1 MNSNIDKNEEY
12 FKNNL
17 NYNTFELL
25 FKINDSNIM
34 INYED
39 VKKILNC
46 KKDILI
52 NLLINKKNNFN
63 ENIDYEISSIKNIN
77 LSINTIKHICL
88 MKNNLY
94 REYHLN
100 NENTLLL
107 NNININKK
115 INTVNNFFDNNN
127 IDDFFNKYIYYIIKL
142 NDNIYSYGSTFTILK
157 TFNSYKKLYDNN
169 KQIYFIKCW
178 DVKNIQISKKI
189 DIDFK
194 KYINNNNIEFFIF
207 ENTSFECFKYN
218 NDELKLIYD
227 IELYINENIKQF
239 NQLYENK

>member
-1 MNSNIDKNEEY
+1 MSLKCAWKLNEKHEKEDFYVEIWTNSDLEIDIGSCLEV
-12 FKNNL
+12 KNNIS
-17 NYNTFELL
+17 YF
-25 FKINDSNIM
+25 
-34 INYED
+34 
-39 VKKILNC
+39 

-169 KQIYFIKCW
+169 K
-178 DVKNIQISKKI
+178 
-189 DIDFK
+189 
-194 KYINNNNIEFFIF
+194 
-207 ENTSFECFKYN
+207 
-218 NDELKLIYD
+218 
-227 IELYINENIKQF
+227 
-239 NQLYENK
+239 

>member
-169 KQIYFIKCW
+169 K
-178 DVKNIQISKKI
+178 
-189 DIDFK
+189 
-194 KYINNNNIEFFIF
+194 
-207 ENTSFECFKYN
+207 
-218 NDELKLIYD
+218 
-227 IELYINENIKQF
+227 
-239 NQLYENK
+239 